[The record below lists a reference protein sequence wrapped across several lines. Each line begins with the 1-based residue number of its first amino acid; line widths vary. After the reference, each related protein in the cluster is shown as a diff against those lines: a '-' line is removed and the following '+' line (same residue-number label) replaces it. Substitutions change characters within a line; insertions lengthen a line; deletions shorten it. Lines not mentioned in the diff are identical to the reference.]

1 MIYKKMKYIYNI
13 MDDITRMIER
23 ELELKSQLKELKKDM
38 NEMIEETDLYKS
50 VFEASLEVPNV
61 EVSEKVARSHAIKV
75 VYDSCKPQE

>member
-1 MIYKKMKYIYNI
+1 MYSI

-38 NEMIEETDLYKS
+38 TDMIVETDLYKS
-50 VFEASLEVPNV
+50 VYEASLEVANV
-61 EVSEKVARSHAIKV
+61 EVSEKVAHSHAIKV